1 MFAGDED
8 IVVFAIFDDFAAE
21 FEAVADDVEATAVV
35 VLAIALEAIVVVV
48 VVAVGG
54 GGAVNAADGTTAAA
68 VEEIDG
74 TTIDAGIAVLVDFV
88 NALAV
93 CCLASA
99 K

>member
-1 MFAGDED
+1 MFAEGED

-35 VLAIALEAIVVVV
+35 VLAIVLEAIVVVV
-48 VVAVGG
+48 VVGGG

-68 VEEIDG
+68 VEEVDG
-74 TTIDAGIAVLVDFV
+74 TIIDAGIAVLVDFV